1 LTFFFMLNKFVLQ
14 KNLNMK
20 KLLIIE
26 DDGDTLEMLGYAAE
40 SPNIEVV
47 LKSKTPTI
55 EEIQQLDPNLI
66 LVDHRLGDGYGGNL
80 CQQIKSNPLTRRVP
94 VVIMSAM
101 PNVKKIASD
110 SGADGSLSK
119 PFDIDEVT
127 GIFKTYLG

>member
-1 LTFFFMLNKFVLQ
+1 
-14 KNLNMK
+14 MK

-47 LKSKTPTI
+47 LKSQTPTI

-66 LVDHRLGDGYGGNL
+66 LVDHWLGDGYGGNL
-80 CQQIKSNPLTRRVP
+80 CRQIKSNPLTRRVP

-101 PNVKKIASD
+101 TNVKKIASD

-119 PFDIDEVT
+119 PFDINEVT